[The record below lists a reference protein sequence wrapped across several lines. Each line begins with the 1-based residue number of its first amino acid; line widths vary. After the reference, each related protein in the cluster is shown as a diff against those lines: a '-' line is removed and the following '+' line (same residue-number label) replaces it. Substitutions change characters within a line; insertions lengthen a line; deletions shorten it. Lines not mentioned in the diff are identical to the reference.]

1 MGESLTT
8 LLHAAIQDIK
18 QGNLKAGEKGLAQVI
33 TAAPDS
39 VYAEKAWIWLSETF
53 DQPEHKKVCFGN
65 ALKINPENV
74 AAHRGLAELP
84 GYVSVYIPKHVQE
97 ELLLPVNV
105 KHEDFLILADET
117 KRALNLIDQ

>member
-53 DQPEHKKVCFGN
+53 VQPEHKKVCFEN

-84 GYVSVYIPKHVQE
+84 GHASVYIPKHVQE
-97 ELLLPVNV
+97 GLLLSVNGRYE
-105 KHEDFLILADET
+105 HFFILTEET
-117 KRALNLIDQ
+117 AV